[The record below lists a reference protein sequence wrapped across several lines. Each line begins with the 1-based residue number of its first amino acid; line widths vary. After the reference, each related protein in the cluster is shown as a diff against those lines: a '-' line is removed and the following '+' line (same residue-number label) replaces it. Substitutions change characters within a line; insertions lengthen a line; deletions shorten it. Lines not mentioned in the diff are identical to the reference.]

1 MVLVGIF
8 TKLGLEKAQ
17 GPQTEM
23 TVSRTLTDLLKQP
36 GHGPSEHVDGLMG
49 DVQVPLGEGLARGP
63 PRTGTDK
70 PPLNNAVAIAP
81 PLGRPHGHGKRLPL
95 ASGPA
100 LPPPAYAAY
109 ATLRA
114 GGECRCRTG
123 RGGGRVGR
131 LAPEAFYRRFGG
143 PEASPTGT
151 LP

>member
-36 GHGPSEHVDGLMG
+36 GPGLSEHVDGLMG

-63 PRTGTDK
+63 PRNGTDK
-70 PPLNNAVAIAP
+70 PPLNNAVGIAP
-81 PLGRPHGHGKRLPL
+81 SLGRPHSHSKRPPL
-95 ASGPA
+95 GSSLA
-100 LPPPAYAAY
+100 LPSPAYSAY
-109 ATLRA
+109 ATLKA
-114 GGECRCRTG
+114 GGESHCRGPRGTG
-123 RGGGRVGR
+123 P
-131 LAPEAFYRRFGG
+131 AASEDFYRRFGG
-143 PEASPTGT
+143 AEVSPAST